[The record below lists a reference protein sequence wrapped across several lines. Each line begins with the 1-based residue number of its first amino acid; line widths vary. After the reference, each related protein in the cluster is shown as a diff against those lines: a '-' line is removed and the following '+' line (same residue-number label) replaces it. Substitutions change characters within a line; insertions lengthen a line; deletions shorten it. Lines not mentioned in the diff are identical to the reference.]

1 MKTKLAAAIALSLLA
16 GSTFAAPTFYGEIDA
31 SVDYLPEDNK
41 TGVSDLYS
49 LDDFS
54 PRKSENIQKGY
65 LQGRYGA
72 MPAVNFKDIEW

>member
-1 MKTKLAAAIALSLLA
+1 MDFCSILHGLQIA
-16 GSTFAAPTFYGEIDA
+16 E
-31 SVDYLPEDNK
+31 
-41 TGVSDLYS
+41 YS

-72 MPAVNFKDIEW
+72 MPVVNFKDIEW